1 MKQLT
6 IKSESLQYVEKS
18 FGEWLDILGYASRTV
33 YAAPLHIREFFHH
46 LEQQGISQIHQVTLA
61 DFNAHYKGLKQRSNA
76 RRGGGLSNGHLNKHQ
91 QALKLFI
98 QYLNKSGRLELGN
111 WEINQEEEIKKRID
125 VVSVEQLQELYKV
138 ADDHPNNPK
147 WEAIA
152 ARDKAMLSIFYG
164 CGLRRNEGCYLDLSD
179 INLDRQILHVRK
191 GKNYKERFVPF
202 NKANAKIIEHY
213 IYDHRPFFMNAGTLN
228 AFFVSAKGNRMNGMS
243 LAIRLKHLILKTDD
257 IELHQKDVTL
267 HTLRHSIATHLLS
280 AGMDLQ
286 KIQRFLGHSSLESTQ
301 IYTHLL
307 EQNPKS

>member
-1 MKQLT
+1 MKQLP
-6 IKSESLQYVEKS
+6 IKSESFQYVEKS
-18 FGEWLDILGYASRTV
+18 FGEWLDILGYAPSSV
-33 YAAPLHIREFFHH
+33 YALPLNIREFFYY
-46 LEQQGISQIHQVTLA
+46 LEQQGVTQVNQITIP
-61 DFNAHYKGLKQRSNA
+61 DFDGHYKQLKQRSNT

-98 QYLNKSGRLELGN
+98 DYLNKSGRVELGS
-111 WEINQEEEIKKRID
+111 WELNTEEEIQKRID
-125 VVSVEQLQELYKV
+125 VVSVEQIQELYKA
-138 ADDHPNNPK
+138 ADDHPNTPK

-164 CGLRRNEGCYLDLSD
+164 CGLRRNEGYYLDLSD
-179 INLDRQILHVRK
+179 INFDRQILHVRK

-202 NKANAKIIEHY
+202 NKTNAKIIEHY
-213 IYDHRPFFMNAGTLN
+213 VYDHRPFFMNASNLN

-243 LAIRLKHLILKTDD
+243 LAVRLKHLILKTDD

-267 HTLRHSIATHLLS
+267 HTLRHSIATHLLA

-307 EQNPKS
+307 EQSNI